1 MESKM
6 ADLTYYISAHINCKM
21 PNCHDS
27 KKKDSDEIK
36 KSKIQLYAAW
46 RNSCLKTKIG
56 SP

>member
-1 MESKM
+1 M